1 MRMRK
6 GCTMQSII
14 ECTNLKKI
22 YQNGETENKVLNNIN
37 LIVEQG
43 DFISIMGTS
52 GVGKSTLINILGLID
67 SDFEGA
73 YRFNHAAVKEMNDD
87 ELSEY
92 RNNYIGFIFQNFNLI
107 DEYNVKENILLP
119 FLYTSRKSSAN
130 KINELAKK
138 MNIFDKLSE
147 YPPNLS
153 GGQKQRVAIVR
164 ALINQP
170 QVIIADEP
178 TGSLDEETRDEIL
191 DILVQ
196 LNKEGKTIILVTHDP
211 KVANKSSKILE
222 IKEGQLMEKLG

>member
-1 MRMRK
+1 
-6 GCTMQSII
+6 MQRII
-14 ECTNLKKI
+14 ECSNLKKI

-73 YRFNHAAVKEMNDD
+73 YRFNHAVVKEMNDD

-153 GGQKQRVAIVR
+153 GGQKQRVAIMR

>member
-1 MRMRK
+1 
-6 GCTMQSII
+6 MQRII

-153 GGQKQRVAIVR
+153 GGQKQRVAIMR

>member
-1 MRMRK
+1 MRIRK
-6 GCTMQSII
+6 ECTMQSII
-14 ECTNLKKI
+14 ECSNLKKI

-73 YRFNHAAVKEMNDD
+73 YRFNHAVVKEMNDD

-153 GGQKQRVAIVR
+153 GGQKQRVAIMR

>member
-1 MRMRK
+1 
-6 GCTMQSII
+6 
-14 ECTNLKKI
+14 
-22 YQNGETENKVLNNIN
+22 
-37 LIVEQG
+37 
-43 DFISIMGTS
+43 
-52 GVGKSTLINILGLID
+52 
-67 SDFEGA
+67 
-73 YRFNHAAVKEMNDD
+73 KEMNDD

-153 GGQKQRVAIVR
+153 GGQKQRVAIMR

-178 TGSLDEETRDEIL
+178 TGALDEETRDEIL

>member
-1 MRMRK
+1 
-6 GCTMQSII
+6 MQRII
-14 ECTNLKKI
+14 ECSNLKKI

-153 GGQKQRVAIVR
+153 GGQKQRVAIMR

>member
-1 MRMRK
+1 
-6 GCTMQSII
+6 MQKII

-153 GGQKQRVAIVR
+153 GGQKQRVAIMR

>member
-1 MRMRK
+1 M
-6 GCTMQSII
+6 I
-14 ECTNLKKI
+14 ECSNLKKI

-73 YRFNHAAVKEMNDD
+73 YRFNHAVVKEMNDD

-153 GGQKQRVAIVR
+153 GGQKQRVAIMR

>member
-1 MRMRK
+1 M
-6 GCTMQSII
+6 I

-153 GGQKQRVAIVR
+153 GGQKQRVAIMR

>member
-1 MRMRK
+1 
-6 GCTMQSII
+6 MQSII

-73 YRFNHAAVKEMNDD
+73 YRFNHAVVKEMNDD

-153 GGQKQRVAIVR
+153 GGQKQRVAIMR

>member
-1 MRMRK
+1 
-6 GCTMQSII
+6 MQRII

-119 FLYTSRKSSAN
+119 FLYASRKSSTN

-153 GGQKQRVAIVR
+153 GGQKQRVAIMR